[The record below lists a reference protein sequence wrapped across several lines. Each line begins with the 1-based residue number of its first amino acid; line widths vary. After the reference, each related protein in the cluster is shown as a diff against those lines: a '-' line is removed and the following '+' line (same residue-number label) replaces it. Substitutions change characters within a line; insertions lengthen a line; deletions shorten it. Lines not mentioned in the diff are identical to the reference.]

1 MVNSENTITT
11 KSEFFVCFCFVFFI
25 FLDLRGDVATVQPWL
40 LIQAKSEVDM
50 AILPPC
56 KDLLYLYID
65 YCVAIYKR
73 AHLPYYESPRK
84 DDGHR
89 LVNEGD
95 ILESKWTSQPI
106 MPPSIVNLIEQ
117 VNEDFNDEEIE
128 DESEDIM
135 EYMFEN
141 DVDDVE

>member
-1 MVNSENTITT
+1 MTI
-11 KSEFFVCFCFVFFI
+11 
-25 FLDLRGDVATVQPWL
+25 
-40 LIQAKSEVDM
+40 
-50 AILPPC
+50 
-56 KDLLYLYID
+56 YN
-65 YCVAIYKR
+65 R